1 MELVSIISPYFKK
14 KIFIK
19 KTIKSILDQTYQ
31 KFELIIIYDDT
42 EMNDYKYIKAFIDGD
57 ERIRIIK
64 NSKNLGAGESRNI
77 GIKHSRGRYIAFLDS
92 DDVWH
97 KEKLEKQLKFMMEN
111 NYDISHSSYEIINK
125 KDEVIGKRNARNF
138 LTYNSLLKSCD
149 IGLSTVLVK
158 KKILNNDL
166 KFPTIQTK
174 EDFVL
179 WLKIL
184 KNDYKIMALKES
196 LVHWRKLENSLSSSF
211 FQKLSDGFKVY
222 NKYMKYNSLKSLYL
236 VSCLCF
242 NFLKKNG

>member
-1 MELVSIISPYFKK
+1 MELVSIVSPYFKK

-42 EMNDYKYIKAFIDGD
+42 EMNDYKYIKTFIDGD

-158 KKILNNDL
+158 KKYL
-166 KFPTIQTK
+166 
-174 EDFVL
+174 
-179 WLKIL
+179 
-184 KNDYKIMALKES
+184 IMI
-196 LVHWRKLENSLSSSF
+196 
-211 FQKLSDGFKVY
+211 
-222 NKYMKYNSLKSLYL
+222 
-236 VSCLCF
+236 
-242 NFLKKNG
+242 